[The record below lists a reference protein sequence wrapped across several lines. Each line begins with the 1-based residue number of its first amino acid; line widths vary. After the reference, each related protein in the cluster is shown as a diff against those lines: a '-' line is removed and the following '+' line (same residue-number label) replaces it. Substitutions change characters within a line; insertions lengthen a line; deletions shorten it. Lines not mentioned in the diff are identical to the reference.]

1 MDMVEG
7 VRLNA
12 LLIYRQQT
20 PAQHEEERME
30 FTISTLQNALA
41 PRPFRYYA
49 QLGST
54 NDAALTW
61 LRDGGIPGSLVITDH
76 QTHGRGR
83 LSRSWFSQPAS
94 ALTFSLLLHPATHHL
109 SRLTMIAALAVG
121 DALLEI
127 GVRTALKWPNDVLL
141 EGRKVCGILSET
153 AWEGSRFLGAVLGI
167 GVNISTDFSGH
178 PLAQTA
184 ISLSEVIGAVDRVD
198 LLKRILAHI
207 DEYYAQIDRDSL
219 RLTWRDRLSTIGQ
232 QVRVVQPNETLIGIA
247 EDVDANGA
255 LLIRRAD
262 GTLGKVIAGDI
273 MGVSTE
279 S

>member
-1 MDMVEG
+1 
-7 VRLNA
+7 
-12 LLIYRQQT
+12 
-20 PAQHEEERME
+20 ME

-54 NDAALTW
+54 NDAALIW
-61 LRDGGIPGSLVITDH
+61 LRNGGIPGSLVITDH

-94 ALTFSLLLHPATHHL
+94 ALTFSLLLHPATDHL
-109 SRLTMIAALAVG
+109 PKLTMIAALAVG

-127 GVRTALKWPNDVLL
+127 GVKTALKWPNDVLL

-153 AWEGSRFLGAVLGI
+153 AWEGSRFLGAALGI

-198 LLKRILAHI
+198 LLKRLLAHI

-273 MGVSTE
+273 MGVSAE

>member
-1 MDMVEG
+1 MVEG
-7 VRLNA
+7 VQWNA
-12 LLIYRQQT
+12 LLICHLQP

-61 LRDGGIPGSLVITDH
+61 LREGGIPGSLVITDH

-83 LSRSWFSQPAS
+83 LSRSWFSQPSS
-94 ALTFSLLLHPATHHL
+94 ALTFSLLLHPPTRQL
-109 SRLTMIAALAVG
+109 SKITMIAALAVG

-127 GVRTALKWPNDVLL
+127 GVMTALKWPNDVLL
-141 EGRKVCGILSET
+141 KGRKVCGILSET
-153 AWEGSRFLGAVLGI
+153 AWEGSHCLGAVLGI
-167 GVNISTDFSGH
+167 GLNISTNFSGH

-184 ISLSEVIGAVDRVD
+184 ISLSEVIDTVDRVD
-198 LLKRILAHI
+198 LLRRILARI
-207 DEYYAQIDRDSL
+207 DQYYVQIDSDTL
-219 RLTWRDRLSTIGQ
+219 HLTWRDRLLTIGQ
-232 QVRVVQPNETLIGIA
+232 QIKVVQPNETLIGVA

-262 GTLGKVIAGDI
+262 GTLSKVIAGNI
-273 MGVSTE
+273 MGVSAE
-279 S
+279 P